1 MADTYCTAQ
10 EPLALGMLEAFFAPR
25 RFGCEVP
32 EWSVRKRKSASS
44 GFSAGWGLFC
54 SGSMFKVCGGIPL
67 VGQTKRTLKLHNKG
81 FCREWEPSDAR
92 TPDLL
97 RY

>member
-25 RFGCEVP
+25 RLGCEVP

-44 GFSAGWGLFC
+44 GFSAGGFLLGVYVQSPQHGSNDEVKTADFEARPRGLLQGLGT
-54 SGSMFKVCGGIPL
+54 SRRSNP
-67 VGQTKRTLKLHNKG
+67 
-81 FCREWEPSDAR
+81 
-92 TPDLL
+92 
-97 RY
+97 